1 MKQIKIDGKELNIM
15 GVGINEEKKEV
26 TVVSLNQNIVM
37 VTNILKICKANAKT
51 FEEHEAIKDAIEKGE
66 KKARLKTIATCHKE
80 DSFDLAVGV
89 ALALCYNLFG
99 SKTQFHKFVK
109 KIQEDQNK

>member
-1 MKQIKIDGKELNIM
+1 MKRIKIDGKDLNIM
-15 GVGINEEKKEV
+15 GIGINEEKKEV
-26 TVVSLNQNIVM
+26 TVASKDQNKAMIVE
-37 VTNILKICKANAKT
+37 ILKMCKSGAKT
-51 FEEHEAIKDAIEKGE
+51 FEEHEAVKDLIEKGE
-66 KKARLKTIATCHKE
+66 KKVRIVTKATCHKG
-80 DSFDLAVGV
+80 DDFDPVIGV

>member
-1 MKQIKIDGKELNIM
+1 MKRIKIDGKELNIM
-15 GVGINEEKKEV
+15 GIGIDEKKKEV
-26 TVVSLNQNIVM
+26 TVASIDPNIAV
-37 VTNILKICKANAKT
+37 VIELLKSRKERAKT
-51 FEEHEAIKDAIEKGE
+51 FEEHEAFKVAIEKGE
-66 KKARLKTIATCHKE
+66 KRVRRVTKATCHKG
-80 DSFDLAVGV
+80 DDFDPAVGV